1 MIYWTIR
8 TFDKLTTCGLSETNW
23 INNHIHDSTQILD
36 VICENEKTI
45 SASVVINGRLRDI
58 ELILYLFNKQNRNF
72 EEMVDFIK
80 AYDEW
85 YELYKVPILANSES
99 IVLSDAYI
107 VHHGENTLLS
117 KMIQFISCCKMIKAK
132 KISYTVYPVE
142 NDLIV

>member
-8 TFDKLTTCGLSETNW
+8 TFGNLPTNGLSETNW
-23 INNHIHDSTQILD
+23 IHNHIHDSTQILD

-58 ELILYLFNKQNRNF
+58 DLILYSFNKQNRGF
-72 EEMVDFIK
+72 EEVVDFIK

-85 YELYKVPILANSES
+85 YELYKVPILANSEPINLANS
-99 IVLSDAYI
+99 YFINC
-107 VHHGENTLLS
+107 ENTLLS
-117 KMIQFISCCKMIKAK
+117 KMIQFISSCKMIKAK
-132 KISYTVYPVE
+132 SISSTVYPIE